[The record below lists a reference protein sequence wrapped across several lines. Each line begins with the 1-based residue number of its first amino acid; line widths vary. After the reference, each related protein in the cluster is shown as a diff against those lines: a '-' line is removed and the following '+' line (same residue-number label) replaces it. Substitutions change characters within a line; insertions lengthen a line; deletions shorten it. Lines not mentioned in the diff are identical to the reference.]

1 MIRKGKKLKG
11 SVLVFSLIVLLILLS
26 LTITAATLVIFS
38 KGSSRSTEKSII
50 AFQVA
55 DGAVENMLQRLYDYN
70 NINEDTTPSTF
81 ATHLFGTG
89 VNGSGKPTCSGGV
102 ISGKLPNSSG
112 TYAVTLLENDNTKL
126 NCGGYTTYC
135 EWRVKLAHMVATGT
149 YAGATRA
156 VDVAVQLP
164 GPTCPLP

>member
-1 MIRKGKKLKG
+1 MIRKRKQLKG

-55 DGAVENMLQRLYDYN
+55 DGAAENLLRFLYDYT
-70 NINEDTTPSTF
+70 EFYETPD
-81 ATHLFGTG
+81 ALADDLYGTG
-89 VNGSGKPTCSGGV
+89 TNGTGKPTCSNGV

-112 TYAVTLLENDNTKL
+112 TYAVTLLENDSDTKL
-126 NCGGYTTYC
+126 DCDGYATYC
-135 EWRVKLAHMVATGT
+135 EWRVRLAHMVATGT

-156 VDVAVQLP
+156 IDVAVELP
-164 GPTCPLP
+164 DPLICP